1 MEGNLENNLAMYKLK
16 GKVYAIP
23 PIDETLTKQ
32 GYAADSKVVG
42 EALGTRVKT
51 SEIVDN
57 LTSEDVDKPLSARQG
72 KIIKEQIDKINLSQA
87 GTVGYNNSISGLNA
101 TNMQSGLDEVA
112 QIAKDALPKSGG
124 KLEGELQVGKAD
136 NGYGSLMK
144 NHSAKEDYG
153 TQLIDVA
160 KNGRTAKL
168 SISALLGT
176 LAYVDEEGNIRNIYH
191 EGTKPFGNYI
201 GNGSAR
207 PRTVATKGI
216 GIVLV
221 VYCSSHIALVT
232 PKGALVV
239 DLTTREISWMDSAKV
254 LYANGNLAIETANA
268 AFNTNG
274 TTYYYQAI

>member
-23 PIDETLTKQ
+23 QIDETLTKQ